1 MGQRVQLS
9 EQGRKS
15 LDEKFHNFSGG
26 RAGTIVAVMAEGM
39 LASVRWDVN
48 PSMEHQYR
56 VGRFGRFEL
65 VCRRIVCAHLSTR
78 PLREQYKTDRIV
90 CTCTQIVYDG
100 ADSAPATLLQDQQDA
115 DRSSRDNSG
124 RAPTVNVRT
133 ARHVSDMETAR
144 EVESL
149 ALSDDSRGE
158 STCLLSSS
166 SLSAENARDS
176 SSALSFST
184 DAFNRHLQAQA
195 PEAKVR
201 APLNVHLQPTF
212 SDPIESGGRGPPS
225 SSLRPSNKTRNW
237 RSQAVPQQPKP
248 AMGQTSASVSATS
261 AASLMPSPLPPQS
274 PAQTSD
280 QETREVVKSN
290 ACAHARAHTHIIL
303 TTASQRRQQRR
314 HPRQNQ
320 TQARQHQEQTGPP
333 GALPV
338 SITFLVAYRT
348 QVLDRSTSAREHG
361 CEETVSPT

>member
-39 LASVRWDVN
+39 IASVRWDVN

-65 VCRRIVCAHLSTR
+65 VCRCIVCAHLSTR

-166 SLSAENARDS
+166 SLGERADS

-248 AMGQTSASVSATS
+248 AMGQTSASASATS

-274 PAQTSD
+274 PAQMSD

-290 ACAHARAHTHIIL
+290 ACADARAHTHIML
-303 TTASQRRQQRR
+303 TTASQRRQQ
-314 HPRQNQ
+314 RQNQ

-348 QVLDRSTSAREHG
+348 
-361 CEETVSPT
+361 

>member
-1 MGQRVQLS
+1 MSERVIGLDCKARMGQRVQLS

-15 LDEKFHNFSGG
+15 LDEKFHNISGG

-48 PSMEHQYR
+48 PSQEHQYR

-65 VCRRIVCAHLSTR
+65 VCPRIVCAQLSTS
-78 PLREQYKTDRIV
+78 PLREQHTTYRIV

-115 DRSSRDNSG
+115 GRSSRDSSG

-158 STCLLSSS
+158 SSCLLSSS
-166 SLSAENARDS
+166 SLERADS

-237 RSQAVPQQPKP
+237 RTQAVPQQPKP
-248 AMGQTSASVSATS
+248 AMSQTSASASATS
-261 AASLMPSPLPPQS
+261 AASLMPSPPLPQS
-274 PAQTSD
+274 PVQASD

-290 ACAHARAHTHIIL
+290 ACAHARAHTHIML

-348 QVLDRSTSAREHG
+348 
-361 CEETVSPT
+361 